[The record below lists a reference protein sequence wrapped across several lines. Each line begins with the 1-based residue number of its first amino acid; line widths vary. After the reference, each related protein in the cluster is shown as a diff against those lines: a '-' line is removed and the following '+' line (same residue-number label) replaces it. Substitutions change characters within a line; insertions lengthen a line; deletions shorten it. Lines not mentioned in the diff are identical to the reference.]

1 MKLRPSFPEIPA
13 DNPFANCKLEREPFA
28 KILTSVIDSAE
39 GGFTMALNGSWGTG
53 KTTFVRM
60 WQKYLE
66 KSGYKTAYINAWEMD
81 FATNP
86 LVSILGEVG
95 SLTGKDRRAFKKIIK
110 ALPKSVRLGAE
121 GFISTYTGQGA
132 IKNLF
137 NRHKSFDED
146 ITTYCDQKEALQQF
160 RSELQSFIEANCV
173 GKPLVF
179 FIDEL
184 DRCRPDYAVE
194 FLERIKHFFCV
205 DNIIFIVSVDK
216 RHLAESIKGHYG
228 SAAIDTDEY
237 LRRFFDIEYDLPVPE
252 IKYFCEY
259 FFKRENLD
267 GIPNDK
273 EKDILLDI
281 ILILV
286 QNETITLRQLESY
299 ISQLKFCYACY
310 TELIWQH
317 DLVAFLIFYKLF
329 HPQIYERLKTSSYNI
344 NELSEFLSEKYGEEL
359 KKEAFKGPYIMS
371 MIAVDLLFR
380 YNKQLG
386 NRCLANY
393 YTGTNL
399 PEFTF
404 KTYQIEQMYAYE
416 VIKNLEKLN
425 DGISLPD
432 IYHFIDMSL
441 PFTKD
446 DVTILEQEIIQQHQ
460 AH

>member
-13 DNPFANCKLEREPFA
+13 DNPFAKCKLEREPFA
-28 KILTSVIDSAE
+28 KILTSVINCAE

-95 SLTGKDRRAFKKIIK
+95 SLTGKGRKEFKKIIK

-146 ITTYCDQKEALQQF
+146 ITSYCDQKEALQQF
-160 RSELQSFIEANCV
+160 RSELQNFIEVNCG

-205 DNIIFIVSVDK
+205 DNIIFLISIDK
-216 RHLAESIKGHYG
+216 RHLAESVKGHYG
-228 SAAIDTDEY
+228 SADIDTDEY
-237 LRRFFDIEYDLPVPE
+237 LRRFFDI
-252 IKYFCEY
+252 
-259 FFKRENLD
+259 
-267 GIPNDK
+267 
-273 EKDILLDI
+273 ILM
-281 ILILV
+281 LV
-286 QNETITLRQLESY
+286 QSENITLRQVERY
-299 ISQLKFCYACY
+299 ISQLKLCYASY
-310 TELIWQH
+310 RELLVWH
-317 DLVAFLIFYKLF
+317 DLAAFLIFHKHF
-329 HPQIYERLKTSSYNI
+329 NPEIYENLKASMYDVNS
-344 NELSEFLSEKYGEEL
+344 LSKLLSDKYGSWL
-359 KKEAFKGPYIMS
+359 RKEAHKGPYKMS
-371 MIAVDLLFR
+371 YLVINLLYR

-386 NRCLANY
+386 IDGIPYLGEYRRLDK
-393 YTGTNL
+393 L
-399 PEFTF
+399 PVLNFEIYKLEHT
-404 KTYQIEQMYAYE
+404 YAY
-416 VIKNLEKLN
+416 NLIREFENAN
-425 DGISLPD
+425 DGIALSDLYHLID
-432 IYHFIDMSL
+432 ISL

-446 DVTILEQEIIQQHQ
+446 DIS
-460 AH
+460 

>member
-28 KILTSVIDSAE
+28 KILTSVIDCAE

-60 WQKYLE
+60 WQKYLG
-66 KSGYKTAYINAWEMD
+66 KAGYKTAYINAWEMD

-95 SLTGKDRRAFKKIIK
+95 SLTGKDNKAFKRIIK

-146 ITTYCDQKEALQQF
+146 ITSYCDQKEALQQF
-160 RSELQSFIEANCV
+160 RSELQNFIEVNCG

-205 DNIIFIVSVDK
+205 DNIIFIISVDK
-216 RHLAESIKGHYG
+216 RHLAESVKGHYG
-228 SAAIDTDEY
+228 SADIDTDEY
-237 LRRFFDIEYDLPVPE
+237 LRRFFDIEYDLPTPE
-252 IKYFCEY
+252 IKAFCEY
-259 FFKRENLD
+259 IFKRENLD
-267 GIPNDK
+267 GEQTDK

-281 ILILV
+281 ILMLV
-286 QNETITLRQLESY
+286 QSENITLRQVERY
-299 ISQLKFCYACY
+299 ISQLKLCYASY
-310 TELIWQH
+310 KELLVWH
-317 DLVAFLIFYKLF
+317 DLAAFLIFYKHF
-329 HPQIYERLKTSSYNI
+329 IPEIYENLKASMYDVNSLSKLLSDKYESRL
-344 NELSEFLSEKYGEEL
+344 
-359 KKEAFKGPYIMS
+359 
-371 MIAVDLLFR
+371 
-380 YNKQLG
+380 
-386 NRCLANY
+386 
-393 YTGTNL
+393 
-399 PEFTF
+399 
-404 KTYQIEQMYAYE
+404 
-416 VIKNLEKLN
+416 
-425 DGISLPD
+425 
-432 IYHFIDMSL
+432 
-441 PFTKD
+441 
-446 DVTILEQEIIQQHQ
+446 
-460 AH
+460 

>member
-1 MKLRPSFPEIPA
+1 
-13 DNPFANCKLEREPFA
+13 
-28 KILTSVIDSAE
+28 
-39 GGFTMALNGSWGTG
+39 
-53 KTTFVRM
+53 M

-66 KSGYKTAYINAWEMD
+66 KAGYKTAYINAWEMD
-81 FATNP
+81 FTTNP

-110 ALPKSVRLGAE
+110 ALPKSVRLGAK

-146 ITTYCDQKEALQQF
+146 ITTYCDQKEALLQF

-216 RHLAESIKGHYG
+216 KHLAESVKGHYG
-228 SAAIDTDEY
+228 SADIDTDEY
-237 LRRFFDIEYDLPVPE
+237 LRRFFDIEYDLPCPE
-252 IKYFCEY
+252 LKAFCEY
-259 FFKRENLD
+259 IFKRENLD
-267 GIPNDK
+267 GIQTDK

-281 ILILV
+281 ILMLV
-286 QNETITLRQLESY
+286 QSENITLRQVERY
-299 ISQLKFCYACY
+299 ISQLKLCYASY
-310 TELIWQH
+310 RELLIWH
-317 DLVAFLIFYKLF
+317 DLAAFLIFHKHFNPEIYDNLKASMYDVNSLSKL
-329 HPQIYERLKTSSYNI
+329 
-344 NELSEFLSEKYGEEL
+344 LSDKYGSWL
-359 KKEAFKGPYIMS
+359 RKEAHKGPYKMNYLVIN
-371 MIAVDLLFR
+371 LLYR

-386 NRCLANY
+386 ID
-393 YTGTNL
+393 GIPNL
-399 PEFTF
+399 GDYRRLDKLPVLNFEPHMVEHT
-404 KTYQIEQMYAYE
+404 YAYNL
-416 VIKNLEKLN
+416 IRDLEKIN
-425 DGISLPD
+425 DGIALSDLYHLID
-432 IYHFIDMSL
+432 ISL

-446 DVTILEQEIIQQHQ
+446 DLPEARAIQ
-460 AH
+460 

>member
-28 KILTSVIDSAE
+28 KILTSVIDCAE

-66 KSGYKTAYINAWEMD
+66 KAGYKTAYINAWEMD
-81 FATNP
+81 FTTNP

-137 NRHKSFDED
+137 NRHTSFDED
-146 ITTYCDQKEALQQF
+146 ITTYCDQKEALLQF

-216 RHLAESIKGHYG
+216 KHLAESVKGHYG
-228 SAAIDTDEY
+228 SADIDTDEY
-237 LRRFFDIEYDLPVPE
+237 LRRFFDIEYDLPCPE
-252 IKYFCEY
+252 LKAFCEY
-259 FFKRENLD
+259 IFKRENLD
-267 GIPNDK
+267 GVQTDK

-281 ILILV
+281 ILMLV
-286 QNETITLRQLESY
+286 QSENITLRQVERY
-299 ISQLKFCYACY
+299 ISQLKLCYASY
-310 TELIWQH
+310 RELLVWH
-317 DLVAFLIFYKLF
+317 DLAAFLIFHKYFNPEIYDNLKASRYDVNSLSKL
-329 HPQIYERLKTSSYNI
+329 
-344 NELSEFLSEKYGEEL
+344 LSDKYGSWL
-359 KKEAFKGPYIMS
+359 RKEAHKGPYKMS
-371 MIAVDLLFR
+371 YLVINLLYR

-386 NRCLANY
+386 IDGIPYLGDYRRLDK
-393 YTGTNL
+393 L
-399 PEFTF
+399 PVLNFEPDKVEHT
-404 KTYQIEQMYAYE
+404 YAYNL
-416 VIKNLEKLN
+416 IRDLEKIN
-425 DGISLPD
+425 DGIALSDLYHLID
-432 IYHFIDMSL
+432 ISL

-446 DVTILEQEIIQQHQ
+446 DLPEARAIQ
-460 AH
+460 

>member
-28 KILTSVIDSAE
+28 KILTSVIDCAE

-95 SLTGKDRRAFKKIIK
+95 SLTGKGRKEFKKIIK

-146 ITTYCDQKEALQQF
+146 ITSYCDQKEALQQF
-160 RSELQSFIEANCV
+160 RSELQNFIEVNCG

-205 DNIIFIVSVDK
+205 DNIIFLISIDK
-216 RHLAESIKGHYG
+216 RHLAESVKGHYG
-228 SAAIDTDEY
+228 SADIDTDEY
-237 LRRFFDIEYDLPVPE
+237 LRRFFDI
-252 IKYFCEY
+252 
-259 FFKRENLD
+259 
-267 GIPNDK
+267 
-273 EKDILLDI
+273 ILM
-281 ILILV
+281 LV
-286 QNETITLRQLESY
+286 QSENITLRQVERY
-299 ISQLKFCYACY
+299 ISQLKLCYASY
-310 TELIWQH
+310 RELLVWH
-317 DLVAFLIFYKLF
+317 DLAAFLIFHKHF
-329 HPQIYERLKTSSYNI
+329 NPEIYENLKASMYDVNS
-344 NELSEFLSEKYGEEL
+344 LSKLLSDKYGSWL
-359 KKEAFKGPYIMS
+359 RKEAHKGPYKMS
-371 MIAVDLLFR
+371 YLVINLLYR

-386 NRCLANY
+386 IDGIPYLGEYRRLDK
-393 YTGTNL
+393 L
-399 PEFTF
+399 PVLNFEIYKLEHT
-404 KTYQIEQMYAYE
+404 YAY
-416 VIKNLEKLN
+416 NLIREFENAN
-425 DGISLPD
+425 DGIALSDLYHLID
-432 IYHFIDMSL
+432 ISL

-446 DVTILEQEIIQQHQ
+446 DIS
-460 AH
+460 

>member
-1 MKLRPSFPEIPA
+1 MKLRPSYPKISI

-39 GGFTMALNGSWGTG
+39 GGFTMALKGSWGTG

-66 KSGYKTAYINAWEMD
+66 KAGYKTAYINAWEMD
-81 FATNP
+81 FTTNP

-137 NRHKSFDED
+137 NRHTSFDED
-146 ITTYCDQKEALQQF
+146 ITSYCDQKEALQQF
-160 RSELQSFIEANCV
+160 RSELQSFIEANCA

-194 FLERIKHFFCV
+194 FLERIKHFFYV

-216 RHLAESIKGHYG
+216 KHLAESVKGHYG
-228 SAAIDTDEY
+228 SADIDTDEY
-237 LRRFFDIEYDLPVPE
+237 LRRFFDIEYDLPCPE
-252 IKYFCEY
+252 LKAFCEY
-259 FFKRENLD
+259 IFKRENL
-267 GIPNDK
+267 GGVQTDK

-281 ILILV
+281 ILMLV
-286 QNETITLRQLESY
+286 QSENITLRQVERY
-299 ISQLKFCYACY
+299 ISQLKLCYASY
-310 TELIWQH
+310 KELLAWH
-317 DLVAFLIFYKLF
+317 DLAAFLIFYKHF
-329 HPQIYERLKTSSYNI
+329 NPEIYENLKASHYEI
-344 NELSEFLSEKYGEEL
+344 NGLSKLLSDKYGSWLQEE
-359 KKEAFKGPYIMS
+359 AYNGPYKMTY
-371 MIAVDLLFR
+371 AVTHLLFR

-386 NRCLANY
+386 INSMTCLGDY
-393 YTGTNL
+393 RRLDQL
-399 PEFTF
+399 PVLNFAPY
-404 KTYQIEQMYAYE
+404 KIEQTYAY
-416 VIKNLEKLN
+416 NLIRDFEKVN
-425 DGISLPD
+425 DGIALSDLYHLID
-432 IYHFIDMSL
+432 ISL

-446 DVTILEQEIIQQHQ
+446 ALV
-460 AH
+460 